1 MLLPNVI
8 RSFGSVATKR
18 LSFYNVEFIADGGL
32 CASLG
37 EKQVALTMFESIQ
50 RGLGEALKKLR
61 GRGRLTDANIRDGL
75 QEVRKVLLDA
85 DVNFTVA
92 NEFIGRVTEKS
103 VGQAVLRSLDPSEQV
118 VRIVYDELVALMGPV
133 DHSFHFA
140 KDRPTIIML
149 CGLQG
154 SGKTTTA
161 GKLALTLRERGRKPL
176 LVAADLQRPA
186 AIDQLTVLGQQID
199 VPVYSE
205 RPTETDGQT
214 RGPSAIDVCRN
225 AASHAKRTL
234 LDTVILDTAGR
245 LHIAEMPMDE
255 LKQIDRLVRPD
266 EVYLVVDAM
275 TGQDAVNSAK
285 AFNDALDLNG
295 VIMTKLDGDA
305 RGGAALSIKE
315 ITRVPI
321 KFVGVGEKLDR
332 LEEFHAERM
341 AQRILGQG
349 DLMGLIEK
357 VGRVQQQLSQE
368 EIQRQQKKLAEGD
381 YTLDDFRKQFEQIAQ
396 LGMKDVL
403 SRMPGMGDMIPEG
416 EDPEEALKRIQ
427 GMIDSMTKEE
437 RRNPDIIDI
446 SRRRRIASGSGTEPH
461 EIKQFLNQFDMVRTM
476 MRQMAK
482 MSIWERMKMVTGL
495 GKMGAFQPG
504 AKMMKAKVGT
514 GHRKSAKERAE
525 DRKKKRKQE
534 KRGKKDRDSNNPD
547 RGPESNRPGL

>member
-1 MLLPNVI
+1 
-8 RSFGSVATKR
+8 
-18 LSFYNVEFIADGGL
+18 
-32 CASLG
+32 
-37 EKQVALTMFESIQ
+37 MFESIQ
-50 RGLGEALKKLR
+50 RGLSDALKKLR
-61 GRGRLTDANIRDGL
+61 GRGRLSEANIRDGL
-75 QEVRKVLLDA
+75 QEIRKALLDA

-92 NEFIGRVTEKS
+92 TEFIQRVTEKS
-103 VGQAVLRSLDPSEQV
+103 LGQAVLRTIDPSEQI
-118 VRIVYDELVALMGPV
+118 VRIVYEELVNLMGPV
-133 DHSFHFA
+133 DHNFHFA
-140 KDRPTIIML
+140 KDRPTILML

-161 GKLALTLRERGRKPL
+161 GKLALTLRERNRKPL

-186 AIDQLTVLGQQID
+186 AVEQLKVLGEQINT
-199 VPVYSE
+199 PVFSE
-205 RPTETDGQT
+205 TGSNPV
-214 RGPSAIDVCRN
+214 DVCRN
-225 AASHAKRTL
+225 AAAFAKRSL

-245 LHIAEMPMDE
+245 LHIDEMPMDE
-255 LKQIDRLVRPD
+255 LKQIDRQVRPD

-332 LEEFHAERM
+332 LEEFHPERM

-368 EIQRQQKKLAEGD
+368 ELEKQQKKLAQGD
-381 YTLDDFRKQFEQIAQ
+381 LTLDDFRRQFEQIHKM
-396 LGMKDVL
+396 GMKDVL
-403 SRMPGMGDMIPEG
+403 SSMPGMSDLIPEG
-416 EDPEEALKRIQ
+416 EDPEQALKHIQ
-427 GMIDSMTKEE
+427 GMIDAMTKEE

-446 SRRRRIASGSGTEPH
+446 SRRRRIAAGSGTEPH
-461 EIKQFLNQFDMVRTM
+461 EIKQFLGQFDQVRTL

-482 MSIWERMKMVTGL
+482 MSIWDRVKMVTGL

-504 AKMMKAKVGT
+504 SKLQLKNKIGT
-514 GHRKSAKERAE
+514 GHRKSAKERAL
-525 DRKKKRKQE
+525 DRKKKKKQA
-534 KRGKKDRDSNNPD
+534 KRDKGNRDNGNPD
-547 RGPESNRPGL
+547 KNPGDNRPGR

>member
-1 MLLPNVI
+1 
-8 RSFGSVATKR
+8 
-18 LSFYNVEFIADGGL
+18 
-32 CASLG
+32 
-37 EKQVALTMFESIQ
+37 MFEGIQ
-50 RGLGEALKKLR
+50 RGLSEALKKLR
-61 GRGRLTDANIRDGL
+61 GRGRLTEANIRDGL
-75 QEVRKVLLDA
+75 LEVRTALLDA

-92 NEFIGRVTEKS
+92 NEFIQRVTEKAI
-103 VGQAVLRSLDPSEQV
+103 GQAVLRSLDPSEQI
-118 VRIVYDELVALMGPV
+118 VRVVYDELVNLMGPV
-133 DHSFHFA
+133 DHQFHFA
-140 KDRPTIIML
+140 KDRPTVIML

-186 AIDQLTVLGQQID
+186 AVDQLKVLGEQIK
-199 VPVYSE
+199 VPVFSE
-205 RPTETDGQT
+205 TGSNPIT
-214 RGPSAIDVCRN
+214 VCRN
-225 AASHAKRTL
+225 AVGYAKQTL
-234 LDTVILDTAGR
+234 NDTLILDTAGR

-255 LKQIDRLVRPD
+255 LKNIDRQVKPD

-285 AFNDALDLNG
+285 AFNEALDLNG

-315 ITRVPI
+315 VTRVPI

-332 LEEFHAERM
+332 LEEFHPERM

-357 VGRVQQQLSQE
+357 VGRVQQQISQE
-368 EIQRQQKKLAEGD
+368 ELEKQQKKLAEGD
-381 YTLDDFRKQFEQIAQ
+381 FTLDDFRKQFEQIHK

-403 SRMPGMGDMIPEG
+403 SRIPGMSEMLPEG
-416 EDPEEALKRIQ
+416 EEPEDALRQLQ
-427 GMIDSMTKEE
+427 GIIDSMTKEE

-446 SRRRRIASGSGTEPH
+446 SRRRRISAGSGTDPAD
-461 EIKQFLNQFDMVRTM
+461 IKKFLVQFEQIRTL

-482 MSIWERMKMVTGL
+482 MSIWDRVKMVTGL
-495 GKMGAFQPG
+495 NKQGAFLPG
-504 AKMMKAKVGT
+504 AKIAKSKIGT

-525 DRKKKRKQE
+525 ERKKKRK
-534 KRGKKDRDSNNPD
+534 RGKRSRDGSHPDKGDRDGRSG
-547 RGPESNRPGL
+547 RLGASE